1 MAPDSYIFYYQRG
14 TTMAV
19 KKVKKSIKPAKKAT
33 AVKKTTVSTTKKM
46 GPVDKAFTKSEI
58 LAHIASVTGLAQK
71 QIGGVIEALHQIIER
86 HIKKGGPG
94 VFVLPGILKLQV
106 VHKPATKARKG
117 INPFTGEATTFKAKP
132 ARNLVKVKALK
143 RLKEMV

>member
-1 MAPDSYIFYYQRG
+1 
-14 TTMAV
+14 MAV
-19 KKVKKSIKPAKKAT
+19 RKVKKPMKAM
-33 AVKKTTVSTTKKM
+33 KKTSMSKKVSFAGNKKL
-46 GPVDKAFTKSEI
+46 GAIDKTFTKSEI
-58 LAHIASVTGLAQK
+58 LSNISMMTGLAQK
-71 QIGGVIEALHQIIER
+71 QIGTIIEALHNVIER

-94 VFVLPGILKLQV
+94 VFVLPGLLKMQV

-117 INPFTGEATTFKAKP
+117 INPFTGEETMFKAKP

>member
-1 MAPDSYIFYYQRG
+1 
-14 TTMAV
+14 MAV
-19 KKVKKSIKPAKKAT
+19 KKVKKPVKTMKKA
-33 AVKKTTVSTTKKM
+33 ASKKAAPSVTKKM
-46 GPVDKAFTKSEI
+46 SPVSKTFTKSEI
-58 LAHIASVTGLAQK
+58 LANIAILTGLPQK
-71 QIGGVIEALHQIIER
+71 QVGGVIDALHHVIER

-94 VFVLPGILKLQV
+94 VFVLPGLLKLQV

-117 INPFTGEATTFKAKP
+117 INPFTGEETVFKAKP